1 MEKRTK
7 IQLAAA
13 LVAAFG
19 LAGHAPALAGE
30 NCEKECTKSKK
41 SDTLKVSEKTTLDD
55 KAKEGS
61 CKSKEGSCK
70 SKEGSCKAKKEKK
83 EKSKEGSCKA
93 KDGDKAKEGSCK
105 AKDGDKAKEGSC
117 KSKEEAK

>member
-1 MEKRTK
+1 MEKLTK

-41 SDTLKVSEKTTLDD
+41 SDTLKVSEKTNLDD

-83 EKSKEGSCKA
+83 EKSKEGSCKS
-93 KDGDKAKEGSCK
+93 KEGSCK